1 MTEYQSEMLSWNY
14 GDGYEN
20 IDMEKIIQVF
30 QDFVDNITLKTS
42 EEMTKSDVVFQ
53 QLLNKF
59 QQVREN
65 EDNLQDLIHGTI
77 PLCNEFIDTIEKVNF
92 TCMNDFQNCLK
103 LFRHIESVF
112 QIIIFMEDEKLL
124 IREIFYALLNLL
136 SKPQICFH
144 LNDDQHTTIPHKE
157 VYKCVTNLLLS
168 LACRKITLVPFM
180 SDDSTT
186 RKYTDI
192 LNAMYKR
199 VERNLQLSTHTRQP
213 TVPDNQT
220 TLVILSFFWNLSDR
234 TVIVPWLLDIG
245 LTEDHR
251 DSYGFHVSEPLAVF
265 TKLFVDDRSLEYV
278 LSHAETDPQ
287 LDVISTINLFIDLF
301 MKFRGA
307 FVEKKQLEQ
316 FTCTALLNILW
327 SISFQDRYKTKLQ
340 QNKGFMKTIT
350 SLAMDNGEKIVEE
363 YVSRS
368 MESMIK
374 AANGILYNLNEI
386 SDDQNAD
393 IADRQLISNASCEK
407 PMIMIS
413 YAHSNNHFCNKIL
426 AELKE
431 KGNLFGIW
439 IDRDY
444 CSSNED
450 LWEKIALGIKQSNL
464 VLCLLSQEYFNSKS
478 CRKEAIFAIKRK
490 KSIIPVYIG
499 EPGDCDWLDIHIA
512 ELKYVRFKN
521 NTEKLDQ
528 DRLQELSKTIEATIK
543 TTQTQ
548 PLQQRAKQHTILTRS
563 TKEAEII
570 KSTTFDVN
578 KPVEKWTVD
587 DIHAWFDSHKVPDT
601 LVKLF
606 DFQSVAEMH
615 EYALKLR
622 KDSKKEFIKYEQ
634 RYAKNHD
641 GEELEEYIFN
651 RFKNAILNLPNSPN
665 QTMKTSICSSQIS
678 TPKSSTCTIS

>member
-20 IDMEKIIQVF
+20 VDMEKIIQVF

-112 QIIIFMEDEKLL
+112 QIIISMEDEKFL
-124 IREIFYALLNLL
+124 IREIFFALLNLL

-168 LACRKITLVPFM
+168 LACRKITLVSFI

-220 TLVILSFFWNLSDR
+220 TFVILSFFWNLSDR

-245 LTEDHR
+245 LVKTMLECLQRIEISSETAKQIINIIHNISRHDEGA
-251 DSYGFHVSEPLAVF
+251 DELNKFHGLVILKNIQSNNSQAL
-265 TKLFVDDRSLEYV
+265 DD
-278 LSHAETDPQ
+278 
-287 LDVISTINLFIDLF
+287 
-301 MKFRGA
+301 
-307 FVEKKQLEQ
+307 
-316 FTCTALLNILW
+316 
-327 SISFQDRYKTKLQ
+327 
-340 QNKGFMKTIT
+340 
-350 SLAMDNGEKIVEE
+350 LAMDNGEKIVEE

-499 EPGDCDWLDIHIA
+499 EPGDCDWL
-512 ELKYVRFKN
+512 
-521 NTEKLDQ
+521 
-528 DRLQELSKTIEATIK
+528 
-543 TTQTQ
+543 
-548 PLQQRAKQHTILTRS
+548 
-563 TKEAEII
+563 
-570 KSTTFDVN
+570 
-578 KPVEKWTVD
+578 
-587 DIHAWFDSHKVPDT
+587 
-601 LVKLF
+601 
-606 DFQSVAEMH
+606 VAEMH

>member
-20 IDMEKIIQVF
+20 VDMEKIIQVF

-112 QIIIFMEDEKLL
+112 QIIISMEDEKFL
-124 IREIFYALLNLL
+124 IREIFFALLNLL

-168 LACRKITLVPFM
+168 LACRKITLVSFI

-220 TLVILSFFWNLSDR
+220 TFVILSFFWNLSDR

-245 LTEDHR
+245 LVKTMLECLQRIEISSETAKQIINIIHNISRHDEGADELNKFHGLVILKNIQSNNSQALDELNNLLISMAIALLSTPKQIHSDNKRMNRILNQLLQITMEAAETEDHR
-251 DSYGFHVSEPLAVF
+251 DSYAFHVSEPLAVF

-413 YAHSNNHFCNKIL
+413 YAHSNNHFCDKIL

-439 IDRDY
+439 IDRNY
-444 CSSNED
+444 CLSNED

-499 EPGDCDWLDIHIA
+499 EPGDCDWL
-512 ELKYVRFKN
+512 
-521 NTEKLDQ
+521 
-528 DRLQELSKTIEATIK
+528 
-543 TTQTQ
+543 
-548 PLQQRAKQHTILTRS
+548 
-563 TKEAEII
+563 
-570 KSTTFDVN
+570 
-578 KPVEKWTVD
+578 
-587 DIHAWFDSHKVPDT
+587 
-601 LVKLF
+601 
-606 DFQSVAEMH
+606 VAEMH